1 MPKVPSINPYV
12 TNDNELQLL
21 FKIYLS
27 ECQYTKRLSLHTIK
41 GYQEVFNTFQKIVPE
56 IRNAQDL
63 NPNVLSEF
71 FHRLGTRKRKVG
83 KLSKIG
89 IKPSTT
95 STYFNKLMAFF
106 RWLESKEYIPSD
118 SISKKIVRPPAPV
131 YGDIKALSDIEVA
144 KIISS
149 ITLNELDNTFIYK
162 RDLAMTSTFLYSGI
176 RKGELLALRVSDL
189 DFDRSTI
196 FISHVTSKSK
206 VDRHIPMHPTLRIH
220 LRAYLYQ
227 RKEETSTCEYLFI
240 SSQNNTPLT
249 EHGLKH
255 WVKKYKKLSGV
266 NFHVH
271 RFRHTFACS
280 LARTGVD
287 ITSIMKLLGHTSLR
301 MTERY
306 LRSIQSE
313 DARGFIEKM
322 SF

>member
-1 MPKVPSINPYV
+1 MPEVQPTNPYV
-12 TNDNELQLL
+12 TKDNELQQL
-21 FKIYLS
+21 FKIYLR

-56 IRNAQDL
+56 IRKAQDL

-89 IKPSTT
+89 VKPSTT

-106 RWLESKEYIPSD
+106 RWLEAKEYIRD
-118 SISKKIVRPPAPV
+118 NSISSKIVRPPAPV
-131 YGDIKALSDIEVA
+131 YKDIRALSDDEVA
-144 KIISS
+144 KIISA
-149 ITLNELDNTFIYK
+149 ITLSGLDNTFIYK

-189 DFDRSTI
+189 DFERSTI

-206 VDRHIPMHPTLRIH
+206 LDRHIPMHPTLRIH
-220 LRAYLYQ
+220 LRAYLYE
-227 RKEETSTCEYLFI
+227 RKEKTSTCEYLFT
-240 SSQNNTPLT
+240 SSQSDSALT
-249 EHGLKH
+249 QHGLKH

-280 LARTGVD
+280 LAKTGVD

-313 DARGFIEKM
+313 DARRFIEKM
-322 SF
+322 IF